1 MSQHFVEVAVRPVA
15 APGAASKVARQLE
28 LELGG
33 SIKLQV
39 DARIDPKMAAELA
52 AIRRSAEAGTAALE
66 RMTAAA
72 AKPAAALDKTAT
84 SARSAAAAVKQLNE
98 LTARGTTEAERFG
111 QQVGLAAKRFASF
124 TVATAGVFALS
135 AALSKG
141 VGEAVAFDLA
151 LNKLRQVSDGATSE
165 IRAMG
170 REIGDLSVRLGVSSK
185 ELAEVSVQFAQAGLT
200 AGQTRQALQAVAQT
214 ALAPNFENMKQTTEG
229 AIAAFQQF
237 GRDAGRL
244 KEQLGAMNAVAGA
257 FAVEAQDL
265 VVATQK
271 AGGSFAALGGD
282 LNELLGLFTSV
293 RATTRESAESIAT
306 GLRTIFARLQ
316 RQDTVDALEALRINL
331 RYTRTEAEALGQTDL
346 AGQFVGAYEA
356 VRRLS
361 EGLEGL
367 RTTDPRFA
375 QVTEQLGGYRQISRV
390 IPLLQQFGEA
400 QKAVNVARLGGVSL
414 AINEAQ
420 RMEAVSNR
428 ITRMGEA
435 WQKVF
440 NDAGQSRGVQQL
452 ADALERVVTA
462 LAQATS
468 LALPLAPVLSGLAI
482 GAVGMGAFR
491 AARGVPNAQDYKP
504 HTPPPRRFASGG
516 LVPGVGNT
524 DSVPLTLPPGA
535 FVVRKQAVQALGA
548 NNLAALGKKYAG
560 GGSAAAGGTPA
571 LVMPGEYIFEPNEA
585 RSIGYGRLYGLNAAG
600 RGTRPQKLAG
610 GGLSGFVAAGV
621 PGYGTTPHP
630 QQMGHLTSAL
640 AGDWRRAGLPY
651 GFYARSVYSVG
662 RMGWRDADAFMA
674 VQADISRRGNTKARG
689 VSMPDMAIDPAPASS
704 VATDYASVGRH
715 LDTMYGGLVGAR
727 VRHQEPRDEFGS
739 VASSIAYDRLN
750 EADPDWHLSYARGE
764 SDFDNRILGGIRRG
778 NRHEALR
785 WLTTLLKRDTGRGLD
800 KQSALLLKSFYKGK
814 GDLLPGLVAAD
825 YLEESV
831 SPEHGQLFRQLVTEG
846 GQYGRFAAGGRVP
859 GSGFGDKT
867 PALLEAGEHVVR
879 RDAAQANRP
888 LLDALNATGRLPRFA
903 DGGVIRRLRDLVG
916 FDPTT
921 IAPGLPDDDM
931 AAASAMLAEA
941 IDKRLGSGNSS
952 ASSPV
957 GDKSLATA
965 RQNAGLVIPPLTPD
979 MSVEAKRE
987 RARLAARAAN
997 ARRVLFREEQV
1008 APIVRALAATKR
1020 ESPEYGATLVKDPK
1034 AAEAMLAPGQLF
1046 RGGLAE
1052 YLQGG
1057 DAGGQR
1063 EAFAGIVSRL
1073 SGRTRLAATSVAQT
1087 GTRTGGDFLSEYG
1100 VDFPRLLRPQMA
1112 ERLGSR
1118 LGRSSA
1124 DVSDAMSESLTRL
1137 TTGSEKKLLG
1147 RLQAAGLDTARLTDV
1162 GADPQA
1168 GADLKK
1174 AFNKVAVRL
1183 ARSVMQRAAKA
1194 VGDVAAASANV
1205 GAATYS
1211 TEDAAEKIRQL
1222 YESSG
1227 KRGVL
1232 SGLSGAKQ
1240 GRAVEVAMADGLP
1253 KGRRTPETELGL
1265 LLRNLGVNSAG
1276 VTADERRKWFETV
1289 VRRLPELD
1297 ERGQV
1302 AAVEAAKVA
1311 ALAKKQQAAEAVPG
1325 GVGAQNLGR
1334 MRELLEARRK
1344 QRSGAPLPTPAPEAV
1359 PDGRERVWP
1368 FSANPDMPEA
1378 TSSLAHLYGRWDPFG
1393 KHSEYQEMLA
1403 RREKQRAAS
1412 SARVPLNVIDRDSSQ
1427 SFRQER
1433 AALRAQL
1440 QSSLYDRED
1449 PFGTAGFKDIFVTR
1463 QARSTQPPVA
1473 SPTPPPPPPAA
1484 SPTPA
1489 APSSTPAPQKSFLDK
1504 LNQLDR
1510 IAQMKVEAFL
1520 SRMFGSRKTSPDEP
1534 SARTPSGSFR
1544 PDDRLSIRGKFA
1556 QDRVDVRDLLDSMG
1570 AATGVDPRA
1579 LTKGVLVGRGV
1590 TPAQMAKYG
1599 PGFRGSFNEK
1609 TGLTKIN
1616 TDESIPE
1623 TELARVL
1630 AHEVFGHGADKTLTD
1645 RAVFDRIVKSATAP
1659 LYKRLKQQGAS
1670 AEHMAYAAAP
1680 AEVFARVM
1688 EDAVLG
1694 MAGMKNESPLSAGLS
1709 KSVSQAD
1716 IQAVLAAAGAKTPTA
1731 SGGGGKSPPPPP
1743 PAPPAPP
1750 PDDEPYRFL
1759 FGKGGAAMSP
1769 ADVRQAALNAM
1780 SGGRGGS
1787 YTVDRRP
1794 PAPPTTVPPRG
1805 FLDIINEEAA
1815 KGLKTQELVSK
1826 TTGAPF
1832 QTGEAGAAVDPL
1844 TGGAAAQARLLRR
1857 KPELEEAIRR
1867 DARKAGA
1874 SRKEAALLA
1883 QEMADNITL
1892 NNRAGVELDARGRVV
1907 GPSADLYAELGQDRL
1922 SKFAAAESATG
1933 NRRAGGRGLFGR
1945 TMSGLSNAYRGLGDF
1960 NSRID
1965 PNGRTGALAFGV
1977 GAAGGFAA
1985 QAVAPNETQMGA
1997 VGRVAGAD
2005 SRAATGIVASSAL
2018 NAAALGAGVGAA
2030 GGPIG
2035 LAVGAVVGASIGIA
2049 TGLKDAS
2056 RQIAEAKI
2064 GVAIEDLGLS
2074 LGRVTRGLS
2083 GLNDLSD
2090 VVGSVESLREQ
2101 AAAKSA
2107 GEVGSNSPLAEQ
2119 RASTL
2124 KQIRLAAGPQL
2135 FQIGA
2140 ALSKETARLAKENP
2154 GLKTKDAEEKLR
2166 GSANVTALAG
2176 LLADLGVYRDTN
2188 EAFRE
2193 LTKET
2198 VKASQAIKVRTA
2210 VEESRAEASRA
2221 TAYLGRLAEVA
2232 ERAASG
2238 LDGARDRLDALAGG
2252 RPAPRSAADNLAM
2265 FGVDPERRMEALAGL
2280 RAQGQ
2285 VGGAFAE
2292 RLQDLASAAD
2302 ALPEALASLAG
2313 LPPNQDAGNALSGLL
2328 GGQNRQIASALANA
2342 LDEAVTKDG
2351 GSLQKLLSEGV
2362 EPLARQ
2368 LIGQLADPTIAQARR
2383 FEEVRGAQRQFLFE
2397 GFGRAEGLAG
2407 EARGFRG
2414 DAGRLDAQAAD
2425 FARAQRAR
2433 AGGFDPT
2440 DLASVRDLTAPFRA
2454 SQNAL
2459 LEGTGVDAEASPAAL
2474 AARLRE
2480 VEGARL
2486 TALGTRNTAQ
2496 TATGIF
2502 EAEKELA
2509 RLADVSARVKTAL
2522 ENVAKSGDAAAAAQ
2536 QKISAVDSSLNDR
2549 RSVAERAL
2557 FADPAERAQMGRQI
2571 LSAQAAARNKGGFAT
2586 LDLTSQRDVIA
2597 GLNQLGA
2604 SRLPTGER
2612 ADELKKVFLDQLL
2625 PNGQGALQQ
2634 KELGERAAA
2643 EKEFVEALKTQRDA
2657 VGELAKS
2664 ADTRQATFLTEL
2676 KGQFD
2681 RFFAQTEKGFG
2692 AAALGENLNAVQ
2704 LAKGEV
2710 RNARAQSS
2718 AASFLKK
2725 TLGVENDQQLSAAQ
2739 QLTDQEVRDLVAN
2752 RRATLAEEATRR
2764 RFDARPSAGVDFALG
2779 REKDAEARQFGVTGI
2794 NYLSSFG
2801 TQSYSS
2807 KDIETGAGAF
2817 LDNLGF
2823 EKNSDL
2829 RLRVAE
2835 AAARRLKYGN
2845 AGEEISPANIA
2856 YAITSQ
2862 AQRVL
2867 DEADAFGGETGARDQ
2882 DMAAKR
2888 YFGGDIGKFIEA
2900 TGNRRSGLA
2909 RYELQQRTPGVDLGR
2924 IADLDD
2930 TGLSRFLESR
2940 QALQNKKLADVEAQR
2955 IEAEKKL
2962 QEAADKLPPVDP
2974 NNPLDKMRREKLLGF
2989 AAGGWVGGGK
2999 GSPHARGTDTVPA
3012 VLAPDEF
3019 VVDART
3025 AKANAPLLEWMRG
3038 SGRPVYRAG
3047 GGFVGPEV
3055 AAMRRRQAEKDAA
3068 AAPKS
3073 PPPFMG
3079 GAAIVGGAPNQA
3091 EAGFGGQ
3098 NTWGDARRAGVVGG
3112 NAALARRAGPSSAEA
3127 ARRRQLASDLAT
3139 ERNFYGV
3146 SNASRL
3152 AFQDAGQSQANMAAV
3167 EFSRVQSDKATGRT
3181 KRLEAEMYRRP
3192 TPPATPS
3199 GASKDGRFGSFWA
3212 ATSKEGPGEGG
3223 AAEGKAGPPQ
3233 GWAGRKESSTNPPAS
3248 DQKLSSAM
3256 DEFNKKGGRLAD
3268 GFVAFGQ
3275 KVDKLVEALEKIP
3288 QSIKM
3293 EATAK
3298 HEVVLNDGGLLA
3310 KLGDFEAKIL
3320 AAAESMMDSRI
3331 DERVP
3336 DSLKPPRRD
3345 RNA

>member
-200 AGQTRQALQAVAQT
+200 ANQTRQALQAVAQT

-600 RGTRPQKLAG
+600 RGTPQKLAG
-610 GGLSGFVAAGV
+610 GGLTV
-621 PGYGTTPHP
+621 GTR
-630 QQMGHLTSAL
+630 L
-640 AGDWRRAGLPY
+640 APAITKR
-651 GFYARSVYSVG
+651 F
-662 RMGWRDADAFMA
+662 ADALGF
-674 VQADISRRGNTKARG
+674 DPN
-689 VSMPDMAIDPAPASS
+689 AI
-704 VATDYASVGRH
+704 
-715 LDTMYGGLVGAR
+715 
-727 VRHQEPRDEFGS
+727 
-739 VASSIAYDRLN
+739 
-750 EADPDWHLSYARGE
+750 
-764 SDFDNRILGGIRRG
+764 
-778 NRHEALR
+778 
-785 WLTTLLKRDTGRGLD
+785 
-800 KQSALLLKSFYKGK
+800 
-814 GDLLPGLVAAD
+814 
-825 YLEESV
+825 
-831 SPEHGQLFRQLVTEG
+831 
-846 GQYGRFAAGGRVP
+846 VP

-867 PALLEAGEHVVR
+867 PAMLEPGEHVVR

-903 DGGVIRRLRDLVG
+903 DGGRMSAALGFDIASLGVTATPEMSDAELARLVADALDKKLGGGAARVSGMKELGKSRGIRKEAFAPVQALLAAARARALESDFPRAPGDLSGAGFAGSNSALFSSTVSGALLARMESPNPDPASKKLGWDLMPNADDVISTFRFRRNGGESIVPRTGVPTATSVLRDLGMGEDYDAILEANKGAGGNYAGKVAG
-916 FDPTT
+916 SG
-921 IAPGLPDDDM
+921 IG
-931 AAASAMLAEA
+931 AAAVRFAQMDEDILVKELAG
-941 IDKRLGSGNSS
+941 RGGM
-952 ASSPV
+952 
-957 GDKSLATA
+957 GDEATA
-965 RQNAGLVIPPLTPD
+965 RQALRDAATNPEVKASLRAALDKMVGRMAGALVERAADTTTRSASSD
-979 MSVEAKRE
+979 EAVLASAADPEGDRAYVGPAKG
-987 RARLAARAAN
+987 RARLITGRARFVSRDVLSVDRRIDAEDQSRREAEIAAQRKRADE
-997 ARRVLFREEQV
+997 RVAAERLAEKE
-1008 APIVRALAATKR
+1008 AAL
-1020 ESPEYGATLVKDPK
+1020 K
-1034 AAEAMLAPGQLF
+1034 AAEAAAVTGDATLKGSESPAAARMRMLREKRLRSGEPLPPPVSPAAVFGAGRRPLPLAPLTTDALIGDGLSGVEAARRREAATRRSVAAEKREAYEAEQARIQAEIDNDPIRATNVLAGGGF
-1046 RGGLAE
+1046 FTRGETGKLRGAVSGLAANGRVDATL
-1052 YLQGG
+1052 LQEAIMRLAGDPKFVRQKPPSVSAMADRFLREQLMGG
-1057 DAGGQR
+1057 RQGDDVKLPGLVHVPSAGYDPSAVPGM
-1063 EAFAGIVSRL
+1063 AFAGFPRAFDPFGRQESGRRVPYGLKDLSSFDRLMGLTTREDRHSDPERVTAVAPTGSWAKDVALAAGLRPSPKSAPIGAPRAVDDWAWMVENARAAGVSDNIDPQPYAERERL
-1073 SGRTRLAATSVAQT
+1073 SLAAEQRRRAAESNEKERLAAEAREAAVVREARSAPEPIYGGTSTQQATVRKA
-1087 GTRTGGDFLSEYG
+1087 LAA
-1100 VDFPRLLRPQMA
+1100 M
-1112 ERLGSR
+1112 
-1118 LGRSSA
+1118 
-1124 DVSDAMSESLTRL
+1124 SDA
-1137 TTGSEKKLLG
+1137 TGVN
-1147 RLQAAGLDTARLTDV
+1147 AAGLASTFAITDKTAV
-1162 GADPQA
+1162 GPS
-1168 GADLKK
+1168 G
-1174 AFNKVAVRL
+1174 R
-1183 ARSVMQRAAKA
+1183 RAAGQYETGSGRMS
-1194 VGDVAAASANV
+1194 VRSDVA
-1205 GAATYS
+1205 
-1211 TEDAAEKIRQL
+1211 D
-1222 YESSG
+1222 
-1227 KRGVL
+1227 
-1232 SGLSGAKQ
+1232 
-1240 GRAVEVAMADGLP
+1240 DFP
-1253 KGRRTPETELGL
+1253 K
-1265 LLRNLGVNSAG
+1265 
-1276 VTADERRKWFETV
+1276 
-1289 VRRLPELD
+1289 
-1297 ERGQV
+1297 
-1302 AAVEAAKVA
+1302 
-1311 ALAKKQQAAEAVPG
+1311 
-1325 GVGAQNLGR
+1325 
-1334 MRELLEARRK
+1334 
-1344 QRSGAPLPTPAPEAV
+1344 
-1359 PDGRERVWP
+1359 
-1368 FSANPDMPEA
+1368 
-1378 TSSLAHLYGRWDPFG
+1378 
-1393 KHSEYQEMLA
+1393 
-1403 RREKQRAAS
+1403 
-1412 SARVPLNVIDRDSSQ
+1412 
-1427 SFRQER
+1427 
-1433 AALRAQL
+1433 
-1440 QSSLYDRED
+1440 
-1449 PFGTAGFKDIFVTR
+1449 
-1463 QARSTQPPVA
+1463 
-1473 SPTPPPPPPAA
+1473 
-1484 SPTPA
+1484 
-1489 APSSTPAPQKSFLDK
+1489 
-1504 LNQLDR
+1504 
-1510 IAQMKVEAFL
+1510 
-1520 SRMFGSRKTSPDEP
+1520 
-1534 SARTPSGSFR
+1534 
-1544 PDDRLSIRGKFA
+1544 
-1556 QDRVDVRDLLDSMG
+1556 
-1570 AATGVDPRA
+1570 
-1579 LTKGVLVGRGV
+1579 
-1590 TPAQMAKYG
+1590 
-1599 PGFRGSFNEK
+1599 
-1609 TGLTKIN
+1609 
-1616 TDESIPE
+1616 
-1623 TELARVL
+1623 LARVL
-1630 AHEVFGHGADKTLTD
+1630 AHELFGHGTERGGIDKKTMDSIVRWATPEVKRRAEDAGESAASMKYLTSP
-1645 RAVFDRIVKSATAP
+1645 K
-1659 LYKRLKQQGAS
+1659 
-1670 AEHMAYAAAP
+1670 
-1680 AEVFARVM
+1680 EVFARVM
-1688 EDAVLG
+1688 EDAVMDKLG
-1694 MAGMKNESPLSAGLS
+1694 LVNPSARSSGLSTVVNPFDLAKAFAAARVTAGPSSPL
-1709 KSVSQAD
+1709 V
-1716 IQAVLAAAGAKTPTA
+1716 TA
-1731 SGGGGKSPPPPP
+1731 SGRPTDADEIVWQEMTSRSKAAGGGKSPPPPP

-1805 FLDIINEEAA
+1805 FLDIINEEVA

-3223 AAEGKAGPPQ
+3223 AAEGKVGPPQ